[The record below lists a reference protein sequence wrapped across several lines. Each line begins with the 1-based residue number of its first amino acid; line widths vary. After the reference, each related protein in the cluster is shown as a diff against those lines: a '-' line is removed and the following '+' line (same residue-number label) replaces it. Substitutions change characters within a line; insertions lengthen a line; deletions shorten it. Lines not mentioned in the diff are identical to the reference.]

1 MGLEPPEDPT
11 MAKTKQTRT
20 STNKQAATQTQ
31 TQQADS
37 SSTNEVTEQAT
48 DNEKPAFGLGF
59 NSNELQSHLEVD
71 GPGLATHRMKQILS
85 LAWFEKDEG
94 QEKIKERMVD
104 AMKLYESLAPQDA
117 VEAMLCKQMV
127 GNTLAINACF
137 QRAATNRHIDN
148 STKFLKSAAQLQG
161 QFIKQIAALDKHR
174 GRNHQKVVV
183 EHVHVEAGGQAI
195 VGNVETTA
203 ANQPDRDSKP

>member
-1 MGLEPPEDPT
+1 

-37 SSTNEVTEQAT
+37 SSTNEVRKQPTSKK
-48 DNEKPAFGLGF
+48 KPAFGLSF
-59 NSNELQSHLEVD
+59 SSKDVQSQLEVD
-71 GPGLATHRMKQILS
+71 QLGLANHRYHQIAL
-85 LAWFEKDEG
+85 LAWYRNEESPEKAN
-94 QEKIKERMVD
+94 ERIVD
-104 AMKLYESLAPQDA
+104 ALRLYESLEPQDA
-117 VEAMLCKQMV
+117 IEAMLCEQMV
-127 GNTLAINACF
+127 GNTLAINACL
-137 QRAATNRHIDN
+137 QRAGSCQHIDN

-161 QFIKQIAALDKHR
+161 QFIKQIAAIDKHR

>member
-1 MGLEPPEDPT
+1 
-11 MAKTKQTRT
+11 MAKPKQKRTQTSKQTV
-20 STNKQAATQTQ
+20 AQTQ
-31 TQQADS
+31 TLQTDS
-37 SSTNEVTEQAT
+37 PSANEEARQPAS
-48 DNEKPAFGLGF
+48 KKRPAFGLAF
-59 NSNELQSHLEVD
+59 SSKDVQSQLEVD
-71 GPGLATHRMKQILS
+71 RLGLANHRYHQLVS
-85 LAWFEKDEG
+85 VAWFQNEDSPEKAN
-94 QEKIKERMVD
+94 ERVVD
-104 AMKLYESLAPQDA
+104 ALRLYESLEPQDA
-117 VEAMLCKQMV
+117 IEAMLCEQMV

-137 QRAATNRHIDN
+137 QRAGNCQHIDN

-203 ANQPDRDSKP
+203 ANQPHREHKS